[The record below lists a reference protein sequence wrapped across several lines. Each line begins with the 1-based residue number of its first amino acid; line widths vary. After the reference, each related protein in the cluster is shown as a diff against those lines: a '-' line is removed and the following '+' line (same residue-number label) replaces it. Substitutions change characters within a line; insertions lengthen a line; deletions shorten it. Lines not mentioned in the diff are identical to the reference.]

1 MFAKLT
7 TRAAPAALAL
17 ALAACDGGGG
27 GGPTEPV
34 AGVLTL
40 SIDAPDTDDRA
51 MVVQITG
58 PGAIGEVTAAR
69 ATHRLFARPLPG
81 GGVRAA
87 VFGTLS
93 DGPLLR
99 FEVPDVSKATAYAA
113 TVSEVSDAQNGVR
126 AGTLGYVLHIDRE

>member
-1 MFAKLT
+1 MFAKQT
-7 TRAAPAALAL
+7 TRAALAALAL

-34 AGVLTL
+34 AGILTL

-58 PGAIGEVTAAR
+58 PGPIGEVVAAR

-87 VFGTLS
+87 VFGALG

-99 FEVPDVSKATAYAA
+99 FEVADVSKAASYAA
-113 TVSEVSDAQNGVR
+113 TVSEVSDAENGVR
-126 AGTLGYVLHIDRE
+126 TGALGYGLSIGRE